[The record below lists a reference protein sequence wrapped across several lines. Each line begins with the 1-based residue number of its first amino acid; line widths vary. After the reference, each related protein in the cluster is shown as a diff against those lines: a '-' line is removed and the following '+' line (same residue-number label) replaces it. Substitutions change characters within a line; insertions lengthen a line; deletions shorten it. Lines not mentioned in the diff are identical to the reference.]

1 MTVATDESLGTI
13 DSAPAPA
20 ESVAAPGAIPYQAV
34 SDHELQH
41 FDAFV
46 PAIPIAVAG
55 VFAGI
60 FVATVVGAIGSLFAI
75 GGEGIGIANALLV
88 AVNALSLGVAATAV
102 VFALRGRSEI
112 ARMLAA
118 IRRRARVTI
127 SPEFETSTSA

>member
-1 MTVATDESLGTI
+1 MTVTADESLGTI

-34 SDHELQH
+34 SDHELQR

-75 GGEGIGIANALLV
+75 GGEGTGIADALLV
-88 AVNALSLGVAATAV
+88 ALNALSLGVAATAV
-102 VFALRGRSEI
+102 VFALRGRAEI
-112 ARMLAA
+112 VRMLTA